1 MFDREYV
8 VWTDRLVSMLSFDLC
23 ALSLKSSLDRFTV
36 PTCDEISPVDVCF
49 SYDISARYIG
59 QTQHINTCLTY
70 SMISFI
76 TFGCNYAEG
85 RQYGSF

>member
-1 MFDREYV
+1 MRPACFTSTEIKMFDREHV

-49 SYDISARYIG
+49 SYDISACYRAD
-59 QTQHINTCLTY
+59 TTHQHMFNV
-70 SMISFI
+70 
-76 TFGCNYAEG
+76 
-85 RQYGSF
+85 